1 MTSTRSWRN
10 VVAILLALMLV
21 VGAGACGGA
30 GSGEG
35 GGSQE
40 DLKVGALVAGTNV
53 PYLATYARVMREEA
67 KKAGVELIVLD
78 ANFEPD
84 RQNQQMDD
92 LISQQ
97 PDSIIVNAVD
107 AAAIVPALQRANQ
120 QGIPLVASNNGVDE
134 SAKDLV
140 EGYTGPDDYHEGGLA
155 AELMA
160 DALNEQGKV
169 VMIEGAPG
177 TTPQIKRGA
186 GFKDR
191 LAEVAPDIEL
201 LDSQTAEWDRQ
212 KARQVASDFITRYGD
227 DLNGIFG
234 QDDTMAVGAA
244 DAVSDAGRQDDIQ
257 VVGLGGSE
265 TGLNAVKEGDLYG
278 TMLQSPVQ
286 DAKLAVEAGVKLARG
301 EDIPENKYLKVPK
314 ITAENV
320 DEFEPEW

>member
-1 MTSTRSWRN
+1 MPNMCLWRN
-10 VVAILLALMLV
+10 ILAVLLASVLV
-21 VGAGACGGA
+21 VGAGACGGS
-30 GSGEG
+30 GSGG
-35 GGSQE
+35 SGGSQG
-40 DLKVGALVAGTNV
+40 DLKVGALIAGTNV

-67 KKAGVELIVLD
+67 EKAGAELIVLD

-107 AAAIVPALQRANQ
+107 AGAIVPALQRANQ

-140 EGYTGPDDYHEGGLA
+140 EGYTGPDDYHEGALA

-160 DALNEQGKV
+160 DALNNKGKV

-177 TTPQIKRGA
+177 TTPQINRGQ

-212 KARQVASDFITRYGD
+212 KARQVASDFITRYGG
-227 DLNGIFG
+227 DLDGIFG

-244 DAVSDAGRQDDIQ
+244 DAVADASRQDDIE

-265 TGLNAVKEGDLYG
+265 TGLTAVKEGEIYG

-286 DAKLAVEAGVKLARG
+286 DAELAVEAALKIARG
-301 EDIPENKYLKVPK
+301 EDIPETNYLKVPK
-314 ITAENV
+314 ITKENV
-320 DEFEPEW
+320 GQFEPEW